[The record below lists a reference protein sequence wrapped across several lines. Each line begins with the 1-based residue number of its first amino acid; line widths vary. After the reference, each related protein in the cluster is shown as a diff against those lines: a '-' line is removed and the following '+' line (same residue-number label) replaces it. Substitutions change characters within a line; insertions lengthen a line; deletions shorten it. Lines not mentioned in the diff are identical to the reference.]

1 MIVSLKPFG
10 CMPSTQSDGVMAG
23 VIARHPEVLFL
34 AVETSGEG
42 EANAHSRVQMALG
55 DARRR
60 ARAEFDQAVASTGR
74 SLEDIREY
82 VAQHRELRRP
92 FHRYTHH
99 PGVAGT
105 AAHFVRYVGDQM
117 KKESH

>member
-1 MIVSLKPFG
+1 MVVSLKPFG

-23 VIARHPEVLFL
+23 VTAKYPEVLFL

-60 ARAEFDQAVASTGR
+60 ARAEFDSALAGTGR
-74 SLEDIREY
+74 TLDEVRGY
-82 VAQHRELRRP
+82 VAGRPELRRP
-92 FHRYTHH
+92 FYKFPRRE
-99 PGVAGT
+99 GFAGT
-105 AAHFVRYVGDQM
+105 AAQFLLHVHDLMGRRA
-117 KKESH
+117 